1 MKKKMLFMAAIAG
14 LISLGSCVKD
24 DVSGSVEAVRNAKAN
39 QLNADANLKNAQAAA
54 AQATADLTKA
64 TTAAQVA
71 LQTAQAASAAA
82 QAKIDEADA
91 QLKGDALAAELEAIL
106 ADYADQTATS
116 KASAQTQLN
125 LLAAALRIAAQSN
138 YDNVSTL
145 VANFKLAFNNLTAA
159 KAALVTAKANFAKAQ
174 ISSEYAEEVNAAII
188 KGLEDTIAEKEALLE
203 ALNKIE
209 SENPTQAKINAA
221 ADAMTAQADEDAAAF
236 DNDNA
241 AVTAFFTAVEAWA
254 NAYAAYDA
262 YVDPTNGVIAKLNTE
277 VGNIQAGKV
286 YLIKETNT
294 VDIKSSSIQFA
305 DWTTFTAAG
314 GAGTPD
320 EIAPMKKVTYNTYRV
335 SDEGKLLMDNY
346 LANYT
351 DTQTKAVKAAKTA
364 KADLEGQLGKEG
376 DKKDTKYKD
385 SKGVEAVTLYG
396 AQAGAQEAY
405 DKAAAA
411 EATAKANL
419 ASKPAAVKTA
429 VDALIAENEKKTLDG
444 DKWIAAV
451 VNLADALVAAYGAPA
466 YDPNLKKYVYGTND
480 QDAVD
485 YLLGVKA
492 AKTPAWMQDPDNVKS
507 LFDSTSANCIV
518 TTWASDASK
527 KDYTEAAKVED
538 INNRDAKAVNVIK
551 AYAAAQAAT
560 KTAKTALDAAKKAVA
575 DQPQKIAAA
584 QDAINAAQEKLD
596 GAEDKKAELEGLVAA
611 AGKYSDVVKA
621 LEAAS
626 ADFNAAADAAQAAR
640 AEIAAEYAVAGAIA
654 ATTPET
660 LSTKIANATAALAT
674 AKENLEKA
682 KTDNYGTDAALANAA
697 QAVAD
702 AEAEV
707 KFCEAE
713 FAAAAADLEAAGIVL
728 GEEEE
733 PETPEE
739 PAEEEPAEG
748 EGEGE

>member
-1 MKKKMLFMAAIAG
+1 MAAIAG

-125 LLAAALRIAAQSN
+125 LLAAALRTAAQSN

-174 ISSEYAEEVNAAII
+174 ISSEYAEEVNAAIV

-203 ALNKIE
+203 ALKKIE
-209 SENPTQAKINAA
+209 SENPTQSSINAA
-221 ADAMTAQADEDAAAF
+221 ADALVAQADEDAAAF
-236 DNDNA
+236 DNNNE
-241 AVTAFFTAVEAWA
+241 AVNKFLEAVEAWVV
-254 NAYAAYDA
+254 AYAVYDA
-262 YVDPTNGVIAKLNTE
+262 YVDPSVTDGVIAKLNNE
-277 VGNIQAGKV
+277 VNTLDPGKA

-294 VDIKSSSIQFA
+294 VDIKSSSIPFA
-305 DWTTFTAAG
+305 DYTSYTALAG
-314 GAGTPD
+314 EAGNTIP
-320 EIAPMKKVTYNTYRV
+320 ALKKVTYNTYRV
-335 SDEGKLLMDNY
+335 SNEGKMIMDNY

-385 SKGVEAVTLYG
+385 SKGVETVTLYG

-405 DKAAAA
+405 DKAVAA
-411 EATAKANL
+411 EATAKADL

-429 VDALIAENEKKTLDG
+429 VDALIAENEKKTFDG

-466 YDPNLKKYVYGTND
+466 ADPNIKKYAYPANA
-480 QDAVD
+480 QDAID
-485 YLLGVKA
+485 YLFGA
-492 AKTPAWMQDPDNVKS
+492 ASVHNETWMKDPDNIKL
-507 LFDSTSANCIV
+507 LFKKGDANCIV
-518 TTWASDASK
+518 TAWASTATK
-527 KDYTEAAKVED
+527 NDYTEADKVED
-538 INNRDAKAVNVIK
+538 ISNRDAKAVNVVT

-584 QDAINAAQEKLD
+584 QDAIDAAQEKLD
-596 GAEDKKAELEGLVAA
+596 GAEEKKAELKDLIAA

-626 ADFNAAADAAQAAR
+626 ADFNEAADAVVAAR
-640 AEIAAEYAVAGAIA
+640 AEVAAEYAVAGAIA
-654 ATTPET
+654 ATTPED
-660 LSTKIANATAALAT
+660 LGNKIANATAALAT
-674 AKENLEKA
+674 AKENLAKA
-682 KTDNYGTDAALANAA
+682 KADNHGTDGALAAAA

-713 FAAAAADLEAAGIVL
+713 FEAAAADLEAAGIVL

-739 PAEEEPAEG
+739 PAEEEPAAEEPAEG

>member
-1 MKKKMLFMAAIAG
+1 
-14 LISLGSCVKD
+14 VKD

-91 QLKGDALAAELEAIL
+91 QLKGDALAAELEKIL

-116 KASAQTQLN
+116 KASAQIQLN
-125 LLAAALRIAAQSN
+125 ALAAALRTAAQSN

-145 VANFKLAFNNLTAA
+145 VANFRLAFNNLTAA
-159 KAALVTAKANFAKAQ
+159 KAALVTAKANYAKAQ
-174 ISSEYAEEVNAAII
+174 ISSEYAEEVNAAIV

-203 ALNKIE
+203 ALKKIE
-209 SENPTQAKINAA
+209 SENPTQSSINAA
-221 ADAMTAQADEDAAAF
+221 ADALVAQADEDAAAF
-236 DNDNA
+236 DNNNEAVNKFFEAVA
-241 AVTAFFTAVEAWA
+241 AWVK
-254 NAYAAYDA
+254 AYAVFDA
-262 YVDPTNGVIAKLNTE
+262 YVDPSVTDGVIAKLNNE
-277 VGNIQAGKV
+277 VNTLDPGKA
-286 YLIKETNT
+286 YLIQETNT
-294 VDIKSSSIQFA
+294 VDIKSSSIPFA
-305 DWTTFTAAG
+305 DYTSYTALAGAAG
-314 GAGTPD
+314 NTDINPAL
-320 EIAPMKKVTYNTYRV
+320 KKVTYNTYRV
-335 SDEGKLLMDNY
+335 SNEGKMIMDNY

-385 SKGVEAVTLYG
+385 SKGVETVTLYG
-396 AQAGAQEAY
+396 QQAGAQEAY
-405 DKAAAA
+405 DKAVAA
-411 EATAKANL
+411 EATAKADL

-429 VDALIAENEKKTLDG
+429 VDALIAENEKKTFDG

-466 YDPNLKKYVYGTND
+466 ADPNIKKYAYPANA
-480 QDAVD
+480 QDAID
-485 YLLGVKA
+485 YLFGA
-492 AKTPAWMQDPDNVKS
+492 ASVHNETWMKDPDNIKK
-507 LFDSTSANCIV
+507 LFKNGDADCIV
-518 TTWASDASK
+518 TAWASDATK

-538 INNRDAKAVNVIK
+538 ISNRDAKAVNVVT
-551 AYAAAQAAT
+551 AYKNAQAAT

-584 QDAINAAQEKLD
+584 QDAIDAAQELLD
-596 GAEDKKAELEGLVAA
+596 GAEEKKAELKDLIAA
-611 AGKYSDVVKA
+611 AGEYENVVAA

-626 ADFNAAADAAQAAR
+626 ADFNEAADAAEAAR
-640 AEIAAEYAVAGAIA
+640 AEVIAEYAVAGAIA
-654 ATTPET
+654 ATTPED
-660 LSTKIANATAALAT
+660 LGNKIALATAALAT
-674 AKENLEKA
+674 AKENLAKA
-682 KTDNYGTDAALANAA
+682 KADNHGTDGALAAAA

-713 FAAAAADLEAAGIVL
+713 FEAAAADLEAAGIQL

-733 PETPEE
+733 EPAAEE
-739 PAEEEPAEG
+739 PAEEEPAAEEPAEG